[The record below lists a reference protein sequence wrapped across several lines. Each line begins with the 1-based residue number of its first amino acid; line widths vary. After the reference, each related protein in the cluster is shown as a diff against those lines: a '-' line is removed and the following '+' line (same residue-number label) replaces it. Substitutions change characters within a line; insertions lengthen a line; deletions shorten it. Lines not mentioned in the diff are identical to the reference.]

1 MRAARLAAALSLTLA
16 SAELPPLAAA
26 QGAPRGAHADSL
38 TLALVVSD
46 SASRPLPDA
55 DIILTGRIGVA
66 RVRTDTQGRARW
78 TGLGAGTYRAIVRC
92 IGYEPLSMELP
103 LDASTG
109 VYAVVLEAV
118 AAQSIAA
125 MRVVAD
131 APVAARLAGFDERRR
146 RGEPSASLTR
156 AEIERRN
163 PVQLSQLLRGLPG
176 IRLADSLGIRVAIST
191 RGQKLS
197 RAGTTMGLVPC
208 VMRVMVD
215 GAVLPALSNLD
226 ALVPAEVY
234 GIEVYNG
241 PSRMPAIMGGLRT
254 DNWCGLIAIWTRD
267 G

>member
-1 MRAARLAAALSLTLA
+1 MRAARLAAALVLTLA
-16 SAELPPLAAA
+16 GVAPPPVAAA
-26 QGAPRGAHADSL
+26 QGAPRAASADSL

-46 SASRPLPDA
+46 NASRPLPDA

-66 RVRTDTQGRARW
+66 RARTDTDGRARW
-78 TGLGAGTYRAIVRC
+78 TGLGAGTYRAIVRRM
-92 IGYEPLSMELP
+92 GYESLSIELP
-103 LDASTG
+103 LDAATG
-109 VYAVVLEAV
+109 VYAVMLEGN
-118 AAQSIAA
+118 AAQSLSA

-131 APVAARLAGFDERRR
+131 APAAARLAGFDERRR
-146 RGEPSASLTR
+146 RGEPSASITR

-176 IRLADSLGIRVAIST
+176 IRLADSLGIRVAVST

-197 RAGTTMGLVPC
+197 RAGSQMGLVPC
-208 VMRVMVD
+208 VMRVSVD

-254 DNWCGLIAIWTRD
+254 DNWCGLIAIWTSD